1 MTNANRNVTRL
12 KVGRE
17 EWRKIESGETSF
29 VVLESMSPYETVAF
43 VFTDAFTGT
52 HLGNAII
59 LEETPFGDY
68 EACPWTWSMFAKLTG
83 LTVQEL
89 KERFPA
95 EANMENPSVCA
106 MYLYENQPDKRQGAV
121 AAPLRRVRRK
131 NA

>member
-1 MTNANRNVTRL
+1 MTNDVRL

-29 VVLESMSPYETVAF
+29 ILRESPSPYETVAF
-43 VFTDAFTGT
+43 VLTDAFTGT

-59 LEETPFGDY
+59 ETPFGDY
-68 EACPWTWSMFAKLTG
+68 EASPWTWSMFAK

-95 EANMENPSVCA
+95 EASMENPCA
-106 MYLYENQPDKRQGAV
+106 MYEIKPISDKELLQR
-121 AAPLRRVRRK
+121 LCDE
-131 NA
+131 